1 MLKDNFQDQVF
12 QNVKDSLIE
21 MKMVTILVIVVLVS
35 GRIINVDTLDHK
47 IKFPFVLIRIEVKLE
62 KQKIKIVHL

>member
-1 MLKDNFQDQVF
+1 MKDNFQDQVF

>member
-1 MLKDNFQDQVF
+1 MKDNFQDQVF

-35 GRIINVDTLDHK
+35 ERIINVDTLDHK